1 MINQTLIS
9 RGLAIA
15 TLSLSAVSVCPPA
28 EADVREIAGSPG
40 LVVSGKVA
48 AGFEVVPI
56 RAFERLAASQIHRL
70 GPLAPGESSALR
82 GGDDLASSSER
93 TRVGIV
99 RSLASPVVLGGA
111 LPSAR
116 SGSALHAGGGRLDMS
131 SDGRLVWTTGFSSDG
146 AGALK
151 LHLENVMLPPGSAA
165 FVYGRNGETHG
176 PYEIGGATPLDFWTN
191 TVFADEVFLEVQL
204 PAENVDPRMVNV
216 SVASVGHLE
225 HEWFAPQFSSAVT
238 AAAESLPS
246 CFRDLNCVTSTGFP
260 EIESVSKAVA
270 HISYR
275 EGSGIFVCS
284 GALLNTTA
292 GTSIPYFLTANHC
305 VSRAEVAA
313 TVEAYWDYRTTA
325 CGGSAALRS
334 GLPRTL
340 GASLLATGA
349 KQAGKADFTLL
360 RLAEQPPAGRYY
372 LGWSAQKEAV
382 AAGSTLYR
390 VSHPDGGAQ
399 SYSAHVV
406 SAVPSPGACPDLP
419 ASRFIYS
426 KNADGATKGGSSGAP
441 LVLRDGLKVVGQL
454 FGRCGR
460 NLDDACDVAENSA
473 VDGSFATYFEDVR
486 QWLAPATF
494 QRCSPSAVNLCL
506 TGGRFRVEVVAR
518 DLRTGRGTTG
528 TAIQQND
535 VFGYFSLP
543 ELTGQSENPEV
554 FVKIVD
560 GSALNGKHWVF
571 YGGLTDL
578 EFTLRVTDMET
589 GVSKTYAK
597 NAGGYC
603 GDSDTSAF

>member
-1 MINQTLIS
+1 MIDQNLFP
-9 RGLAIA
+9 RGLASVA
-15 TLSLSAVSVCPPA
+15 LLVSAAMFSAVA
-28 EADVREIAGSPG
+28 EAEVREIAGAPG
-40 LVVSGKVA
+40 PAVFEKRVA
-48 AGFEVVPI
+48 RPDAVPV
-56 RAFERLAASQIHRL
+56 RAFERLTSAEIHRL
-70 GPLAPGESSALR
+70 GPLAPEESSELR
-82 GGDDLASSSER
+82 GDSNLESSSEK

-111 LPSAR
+111 MSSAR
-116 SGSALHAGGGRLDMS
+116 RGTVLDAGGGRLEAS
-131 SDGRLVWTTGFSSDG
+131 SDGRLVWTTGFVSDG
-146 AGALK
+146 AGGMR
-151 LHLENVMLPPGSAA
+151 LHLENVMFPSGSMA
-165 FVYGRNGETHG
+165 FVYSRGGETHG
-176 PYEIGGATPLDFWTN
+176 PYALGGEAPFEFWTN
-191 TVFADEVFLEVQL
+191 TVFADELFLEVQL
-204 PAENVDPRMVNV
+204 PAGAVDPGMVNV
-216 SVASVGHLE
+216 SIGSVGHLE
-225 HEWFAPQFSSAVT
+225 HESFAPPVSAVSAST
-238 AAAESLPS
+238 ESLAS
-246 CFRDLNCVTSTGFP
+246 CFKDLNCVTSNGFV
-260 EIESVSKAVA
+260 EMELVSKAVA

-292 GTSIPYFLTANHC
+292 GSSIPYFLTANHC
-305 VSRAEVAA
+305 VSRPEVAA
-313 TVEAYWDYRTTA
+313 TVEAYWDYRTTS

-340 GASLLATGA
+340 GASLLTTGA

-360 RLAEQPPAGRYY
+360 RLNEQPPAGRYY
-372 LGWSAQKEAV
+372 LGWSAKKDSV
-382 AAGSTLYR
+382 VAGSTLHR

-399 SYSAHVV
+399 SYSSHVV
-406 SAVPSPGACPDLP
+406 SAIPSPGACPDLP
-419 ASRFIYS
+419 VSAFIYS

-441 LVLRDGLKVVGQL
+441 LVLGDGLKVVGQL

-460 NLDDACDVAENSA
+460 NLEDACDIAENSA
-473 VDGSFATYFEDVR
+473 VDGAFATYFEDVR
-486 QWLAPATF
+486 QWLVPATF

-578 EFTLRVTDMET
+578 EFTLKVTDMET
-589 GVSKTYAK
+589 GIAKTYAK